1 MSKLFGFSL
10 VSLVFSKKKNHP
22 LDGSLC
28 VTPRSALELE
38 MCVLSIVHKYVLISG
53 ISRVGKSGFN

>member
-10 VSLVFSKKKNHP
+10 VSLVFSKKYKSSS
-22 LDGSLC
+22 GSLC
-28 VTPRSALELE
+28 ITPRSALELE